1 MTMKKKDPYYWQRE
15 GPKNKNKNKKTKSK
29 NKKIKIKIKRP
40 PKMIYPE

>member
-15 GPKNKNKNKKTKSK
+15 GPKNKNKKTKSK
-29 NKKIKIKIKRP
+29 NKKIKIKIKRR

>member
-15 GPKNKNKNKKTKSK
+15 GPKNKKNKKTKSK

>member
-1 MTMKKKDPYYWQRE
+1 MTKKKKDPYYWQRE
-15 GPKNKNKNKKTKSK
+15 GPKNKNKKTKSK

>member
-15 GPKNKNKNKKTKSK
+15 GPKNKNKKTKSK
-29 NKKIKIKIKRP
+29 NKKIKIKIKRL

>member
-15 GPKNKNKNKKTKSK
+15 GPKNKNKKTKSK